1 MSGQTRLRDAGRM
14 VEVERASPGPAQAP
28 PPEGPPTRT
37 MSAPLAD
44 SVDAEGNVA
53 ANEAGA
59 PAAPWHNLPADAVAA
74 KLGVDPKT
82 GLDTAE
88 VERRR
93 AEVGPNKLAEPEK
106 EPGWKAFVRQYRD
119 LMQLVLLGAAIVSMA
134 ALQEFSTGIVI
145 IGLTV
150 LNAILGLNQEGKAAA
165 SVAALQKML
174 LIRAH
179 VRRGGAV
186 ADVPAEAL
194 VPGDIVSFEAGDKIP
209 ADGRLLVAA
218 TLEIEEAALTGE
230 STPVLKSVGPVTG
243 GDVPLGDR
251 VDMAYMN
258 STVTRGRGEMV
269 VTATRMDTEVGQISG
284 MLSQVQEEKTP
295 LTRQLDQL
303 TVLLTIMAAAALA
316 LVVLLGLIRGES
328 FDDLFLIG
336 ISLAIAAIPTGL
348 PAVVTTMLSLGTQ
361 ALAAKGAI
369 VKRLRSVETLGSTS
383 AISSNKTGTLTLNQM
398 TARQLVIAGRRYS
411 VEGQG
416 YSTDGKILRVGGE
429 TDTDLEPFLLPMALA
444 NDASVHDGEIVGDP
458 TEAALVVLA
467 AKGGYDVDETRRVY
481 PRVGEVPFDSDYKFM
496 ATFHEM
502 QHRSGKVVRCFVK
515 GAPDVILGRSSSVRD
530 ADGSSLDVDAY
541 RERIMAENDRL
552 AGEGLRVLA
561 VASRDIDPA
570 HFDPNATLLD
580 EVQGLTMLALV
591 AIVDPPRKEARDA
604 IARCKDAGIRARM
617 ITGDHVTTAGAIAN
631 QLGIEGR
638 ALSGTEFAALS
649 DTELDQQVEDIGVV
663 ARVAP
668 EDKVRL
674 VEKLKQRGHVVAMT
688 GDGVND
694 APALK
699 RADIG
704 VAMGITGTEVTKEA
718 GDMILTDDNFA
729 TIVSAVEGGRAIY
742 DNLMKY
748 VRFQMITLGGFI
760 LLFLGAGIFDVANGI
775 PLTPLQILWVNFAV
789 DVLLAIGL
797 GFDAP
802 VPGLMRRPPRDA
814 SAPIVDRALGIRLG
828 LASLLMAALTL
839 GVVAWGEHR
848 YDLVVATTMGMTTLS
863 LMHIVA
869 ALEAREP
876 PGTIFKRYTIEN
888 RRFVQMIGAAL
899 VLTFL
904 VTALSPLQRIFDTV
918 ALTSA
923 QWGICLLGP
932 IVYLALAELGKLID
946 RHAGQ
951 H

>member
-1 MSGQTRLRDAGRM
+1 VTSVAEQP
-14 VEVERASPGPAQAP
+14 RASVDGAHEVTAWHGVT
-28 PPEGPPTRT
+28 PE
-37 MSAPLAD
+37 
-44 SVDAEGNVA
+44 A
-53 ANEAGA
+53 ACSQ
-59 PAAPWHNLPADAVAA
+59 
-74 KLGVDPKT
+74 LGVDPAT
-82 GLDTAE
+82 GLDSAE

-93 AEVGPNKLAEPEK
+93 QQFGSNKLAEAK
-106 EPGWKAFVRQYRD
+106 NEPGWHAFLRQYRD

-134 ALQEFSTGIVI
+134 ALQEFSTGLVI

-150 LNAILGLNQEGKAAA
+150 LNAILGLNQEGKAAE

-174 LIRAH
+174 VIRAH
-179 VRRGGAV
+179 VRRGGQRI
-186 ADVPAEAL
+186 DIPSEEL
-194 VPGDIVSFEAGDKIP
+194 VPGDVVSFEAGDKVP

-230 STPVLKSVGPVTG
+230 SVPVPKSIGPVP
-243 GDVPLGDR
+243 GDDVALGDR

-269 VTATRMDTEVGQISG
+269 VTATGMSTEVGQISG
-284 MLSQVQEEKTP
+284 MLSQVQQEKTP

-316 LVVLLGLIRGES
+316 FVIVIGLIRGES

-336 ISLAIAAIPTGL
+336 ISLAVAAIPTGL
-348 PAVVTTMLSLGTQ
+348 PAVVTTVLSLGTQ

-383 AISSNKTGTLTLNQM
+383 AICSDKTGTLTLNQM
-398 TARQLVIAGRRYS
+398 TVRQLVVVGRRYS
-411 VEGQG
+411 IEGEG
-416 YSTDGKILRVGGE
+416 YSTQGAILRVAGE
-429 TDTDLEPFLLPMALA
+429 SDTTLDPFLEPMALA
-444 NDASVHDGEIVGDP
+444 NDAAVHDGEIVGDP

-467 AKGGYDVDETRRVY
+467 AKGGLDVDEMRRVF

-502 QHRSGKVVRCFVK
+502 EADGRKVIRCFVK
-515 GAPDVILGRSSSVRD
+515 GAPDVLLARSSQIRD
-530 ADGSSLDVDAY
+530 VDGSTIPVECGRDRVL
-541 RERIMAENDRL
+541 AENDRL

-570 HFDPNATLLD
+570 AFDPGSSLID

-591 AIVDPPRKEARDA
+591 GIVDPPRKEARDA
-604 IARCKDAGIRARM
+604 IARCKEAGIRARM
-617 ITGDHVTTAGAIAN
+617 ITGDHATTAAAIAA

-638 ALSGTEFAALS
+638 ALTGAEFAALS
-649 DTELDQQVEDIGVV
+649 DEGLEDQVGTIGVV

-674 VEKLKQRGHVVAMT
+674 VDTLKRKGNVVAMT

-729 TIVSAVEGGRAIY
+729 TIVSAVEGGRGIY

-748 VRFQMITLGGFI
+748 VRVQLVMLGGFI
-760 LLFLGAGIFDVANGI
+760 LTFVGAGIFDVANGS
-775 PLTPLQILWVNFAV
+775 PLTPLQILWINFAV

-802 VPGLMRRPPRDA
+802 VPGLMQRPPRDA
-814 SAPIVDRALGIRLG
+814 SAPIVDRALGIRLAVASVVMAG
-828 LASLLMAALTL
+828 LAL

-848 YDLVVATTMGMTTLS
+848 YSLAVATTMGLTTLS

-876 PGTIFKRYTIEN
+876 TGTIFGHYTFAN
-888 RRFVQMIGAAL
+888 RRFVQLIGAAL
-899 VLTFL
+899 ALTFL

-918 ALTSA
+918 SLTSS
-923 QWGICLLGP
+923 QWGVCLLGP
-932 IVYLALAELGKLID
+932 LLFLAIAELGKLLD
-946 RHAGQ
+946 RRGDRQRQPAIAPAET
-951 H
+951 

>member
-1 MSGQTRLRDAGRM
+1 MTSVAEKPTTSS
-14 VEVERASPGPAQAP
+14 ERPRGDTVWRSVTPEEACAQLGADPG
-28 PPEGPPTRT
+28 
-37 MSAPLAD
+37 
-44 SVDAEGNVA
+44 
-53 ANEAGA
+53 
-59 PAAPWHNLPADAVAA
+59 
-74 KLGVDPKT
+74 T
-82 GLDTAE
+82 GLEAAE

-93 AEVGPNKLAEPEK
+93 EQFGPNKLAEVKK
-106 EPGWKAFVRQYRD
+106 EPGWHAFLRQYRD

-134 ALQEFSTGIVI
+134 ALQEFSTGLVI

-150 LNAILGLNQEGKAAA
+150 LNAILGLNQEGKAAE

-174 LIRAH
+174 VIRAH
-179 VRRGGAV
+179 ARRGGQRV
-186 ADVPAEAL
+186 DIPSEEL
-194 VPGDIVSFEAGDKIP
+194 VPGDIVSFEAGDKVP

-218 TLEIEEAALTGE
+218 TLEIEESALTGE
-230 STPVLKSVGPVTG
+230 SVPVLKSVDPVS
-243 GDVPLGDR
+243 GDDVALGDR

-269 VTATRMDTEVGQISG
+269 VTATGMATEVGQISG
-284 MLSQVQEEKTP
+284 MLSQVHQEKTP

-316 LVVLLGLIRGES
+316 LVIVIGLLRGES

-336 ISLAIAAIPTGL
+336 ISLAVAAIPTGL
-348 PAVVTTMLSLGTQ
+348 PAVVTTVLSLGTQ

-383 AISSNKTGTLTLNQM
+383 AICSDKTGTLTLNQM
-398 TARQLVIAGRRYS
+398 TVRQLVVVGRRYS
-411 VEGQG
+411 IEGEG
-416 YSTDGKILRVGGE
+416 YSTVGKILRVAGE
-429 TDTDLEPFLLPMALA
+429 TDTSLDPFLEPMALA
-444 NDASVHDGEIVGDP
+444 NDAAVHDGGIVGDP

-467 AKGGYDVDETRRVY
+467 AKGGLDVDEMRREF
-481 PRVGEVPFDSDYKFM
+481 PRVAEVPFDSDYKFM

-502 QHRSGKVVRCFVK
+502 EADGRKVIRCFVK
-515 GAPDVILGRSSSVRD
+515 GAPDVLLARSSQVRD
-530 ADGSSLDVDAY
+530 AEGSTVTAESGRDRVL
-541 RERIMAENDRL
+541 AENDRL

-570 HFDPNATLLD
+570 AFDPNDRLID
-580 EVQGLTMLALV
+580 EVQGLTLLALV
-591 AIVDPPRKEARDA
+591 GIVDPPRKEARDA
-604 IARCKDAGIRARM
+604 IARCKEAGIRARM
-617 ITGDHVTTAGAIAN
+617 ITGDHATTAAAIAA

-638 ALSGTEFAALS
+638 ALTGAEFAALS
-649 DTELDQQVEDIGVV
+649 DEELEDQVETIGVV

-674 VEKLKQRGHVVAMT
+674 VETLKRKGNVVAMT

-729 TIVSAVEGGRAIY
+729 TIVSAVEGGRGIY

-748 VRFQMITLGGFI
+748 VRVQLVMLGGFI
-760 LLFLGAGIFDVANGI
+760 LTFVGAGIFDVAHGS
-775 PLTPLQILWVNFAV
+775 PLTPLQILWINFAV

-802 VPGLMRRPPRDA
+802 VPGLMQRSPRDA
-814 SAPIVDRALGIRLG
+814 SAPIVHRALGIRLAVASVVMAG
-828 LASLLMAALTL
+828 LAL
-839 GVVAWGEHR
+839 GIVAWGEHR
-848 YDLVVATTMGMTTLS
+848 YSLVVATTMGLTTLS
-863 LMHIVA
+863 LMHVVA

-876 PGTIFKRYTIEN
+876 TGTIFGHYTFAN
-888 RRFVQMIGAAL
+888 RRFVQLIGAAL
-899 VLTFL
+899 ALTFL

-918 ALTSA
+918 SLTSS
-923 QWGICLLGP
+923 QWGVCLLGP
-932 IVYLALAELGKLID
+932 LVFLAITELGKLLD
-946 RHAGQ
+946 RRRGHTQPALAPAET
-951 H
+951 

>member
-1 MSGQTRLRDAGRM
+1 L
-14 VEVERASPGPAQAP
+14 
-28 PPEGPPTRT
+28 
-37 MSAPLAD
+37 SA
-44 SVDAEGNVA
+44 VA
-53 ANEAGA
+53 AETTTSQEVARDGTL
-59 PAAPWHNLPADAVAA
+59 WHNLKADAASA
-74 KLGVDPKT
+74 QLGVDPHV
-82 GLDTAE
+82 GLDLAE

-93 AEVGPNKLAEPEK
+93 EQYGLNKLAEAEK
-106 EPGWKAFVRQYRD
+106 EPGWHAFLRQYRD
-119 LMQLVLLGAAIVSMA
+119 LMQLVLVGAAVVSVV

-145 IGLTV
+145 LGLTV
-150 LNAILGLNQEGKAAA
+150 VNAILGLNQEGKAAE

-174 LIRAH
+174 VIKAH
-179 VRRGGAV
+179 AHRGGEAV
-186 ADVPAEAL
+186 DIPAEEL

-230 STPVLKSVGPVTG
+230 STPVSKSVDPVEG
-243 GDVPLGDR
+243 DDVPLGDR

-269 VTATRMDTEVGQISG
+269 VTATGMATEVGQISG
-284 MLSQVQEEKTP
+284 MLSQVQQEKTP

-303 TVLLTIMAAAALA
+303 TVLITIMAGIALA
-316 LVVLLGLIRGES
+316 AVVGIGLLRGDD
-328 FDDLFLIG
+328 FDELFLVG
-336 ISLAIAAIPTGL
+336 ISLAVAAIPTGL

-369 VKRLRSVETLGSTS
+369 IKRLRSVETLGSTS
-383 AISSNKTGTLTLNQM
+383 AICSDKTGTLTLNQM
-398 TARQLVIAGRRYS
+398 TARQLIVAGRRYS
-411 VEGQG
+411 IEGEG
-416 YSTDGKILRVGGE
+416 YSTTGKILRTAGE
-429 TDTDLEPFLLPMALA
+429 TDTSLEPFVLPMALA

-467 AKGGYDVDETRRVY
+467 AKGGIDVDETRRAH
-481 PRVGEVPFDSDYKFM
+481 PRLGEVPFDSEYKFM
-496 ATFHEM
+496 ATFHELEGDDG
-502 QHRSGKVVRCFVK
+502 RTVVRCYLK
-515 GAPDVILGRSSSVRD
+515 GAPDVVLDRSTTIRD
-530 ADGSSLDVDAY
+530 VDGSTVPAEEGRDRVLG
-541 RERIMAENDRL
+541 ENDRL

-561 VASRDIDPA
+561 VASRDIEPAQFDPA
-570 HFDPNATLLD
+570 GTLLD
-580 EVQGLTMLALV
+580 EIQGLTLLALV
-591 AIVDPPRKEARDA
+591 AIVDPPRKEAKDA
-604 IARCKDAGIRARM
+604 IARCQEAGIRVRM
-617 ITGDHVTTAGAIAN
+617 ITGDHATTAAAIAG

-638 ALSGTEFAALS
+638 ALPGTEFAALS
-649 DTELDQQVEDIGVV
+649 DDELDEQVGEMGVV

-674 VEKLKQRGHVVAMT
+674 VDALKKKGNVVAMT

-729 TIVSAVEGGRAIY
+729 TIVTAVEGGRGIY

-748 VRFQMITLGGFI
+748 VRVQMIMLGGFI
-760 LLFLGAGIFDVANGI
+760 LTFLGAAIFDIAGGT

-802 VPGLMRRPPRDA
+802 APGLMKRAPRDA
-814 SAPIVDRALGIRLG
+814 SAPIIDRRLGIRLG
-828 LASLLMAALTL
+828 IASVLMAALTL
-839 GVVAWGEHR
+839 GVVAWAEAR
-848 YDLVVATTMGMTTLS
+848 YDNLAIATTMGLTTLS

-876 PGTIFKRYTIEN
+876 TESIFTHYTIAN
-888 RRFVQMIGAAL
+888 RRFVQLIGAAL
-899 VLTFL
+899 VLVFL
-904 VTALSPLQRIFDTV
+904 VTTLSPLQRIFDTV

-923 QWGICLLGP
+923 QWGICLLGA
-932 IVYLALAELGKLID
+932 VVFLAVAELGKLLD
-946 RHAGQ
+946 RQAAEAPVAAHAGV
-951 H
+951 

>member
-1 MSGQTRLRDAGRM
+1 MADITATVEAARDATAWHSLTGDG
-14 VEVERASPGPAQAP
+14 ACAQ
-28 PPEGPPTRT
+28 
-37 MSAPLAD
+37 
-44 SVDAEGNVA
+44 
-53 ANEAGA
+53 
-59 PAAPWHNLPADAVAA
+59 
-74 KLGVDPKT
+74 LGVDARS
-82 GLDTAE
+82 GLDAGE

-93 AEVGPNKLAEPEK
+93 EQVGPNKLAEAET
-106 EPGWKAFVRQYRD
+106 EPGWRAFLRQYRD
-119 LMQLVLLGAAIVSMA
+119 LMQLVLVGAAIVSMV
-134 ALQEFSTGIVI
+134 ALQEFSTGLVI
-145 IGLTV
+145 LGLTV
-150 LNAILGLNQEGKAAA
+150 VNAVLGLNQEGKAAE

-174 LIRAH
+174 VIKAH
-179 VRRGGAV
+179 VRRGGELT
-186 ADVPAEAL
+186 DVPAEEL
-194 VPGDIVSFEAGDKIP
+194 VPGDIVVFEAGDKIP

-230 STPVLKSVGPVTG
+230 SVPVLKAVEPVP
-243 GDVPLGDR
+243 GDEVALGDR

-269 VTATRMDTEVGQISG
+269 VTATGMATEVGQISG
-284 MLSQVQEEKTP
+284 MLSQVQQEKTP

-303 TVLLTIMAAAALA
+303 TVLLTLMAAAALA
-316 LVVLLGLIRGES
+316 LVVVLGLIRGDD
-328 FDDLFLIG
+328 FDELFLIG

-348 PAVVTTMLSLGTQ
+348 PAVVTTVLSLGTQ

-383 AISSNKTGTLTLNQM
+383 AICSDKTGTLTLNQM
-398 TARQLVIAGRRYS
+398 TARQLVIVGRRYS
-411 VEGQG
+411 IEGEG
-416 YSTDGKILRVGGE
+416 YSTEGKILRAAGE
-429 TDTDLEPFLLPMALA
+429 TDTPLEPFLLPMALA
-444 NDASVHDGEIVGDP
+444 NDAAVHDGEIVGDP

-467 AKGGYDVDETRRVY
+467 AKGGIDVDETRRLF
-481 PRVGEVPFDSDYKFM
+481 PRVAEVPFDSEYKLM

-502 QHRSGKVVRCFVK
+502 EADGRKVIRCFVK
-515 GAPDVILGRSSSVRD
+515 GAPDVLLARSSQIRD
-530 ADGSSLDVDAY
+530 VDGSTLPAESGRDRVL
-541 RERIMAENDRL
+541 AENDRL

-570 HFDPNATLLD
+570 AFDPAGPLLE
-580 EVQGLTMLALV
+580 EVQGLTLLALV
-591 AIVDPPRKEARDA
+591 GIVDPPRKEARDA
-604 IARCKDAGIRARM
+604 IAHCKEAGIRARM
-617 ITGDHVTTAGAIAN
+617 ITGDHATTAAAIAA

-638 ALSGTEFAALS
+638 ALTGTEFAALT
-649 DTELDQQVEDIGVV
+649 DAELEDQVEGIGVV

-674 VEKLKQRGHVVAMT
+674 VEILKGKGNVVSMT

-729 TIVSAVEGGRAIY
+729 TIVAAVEGGRGIY

-748 VRFQMITLGGFI
+748 VRVQLVMLGAFI
-760 LLFLGAGIFDVANGI
+760 LLFVGAGIFDIAGGA
-775 PLTPLQILWVNFAV
+775 PLTPLQILWINFAV

-802 VPGLMRRPPRDA
+802 VPGLMRRTPRDA
-814 SAPIVDRALGIRLG
+814 SAPIVDRALGMRLAIASLFMAG
-828 LASLLMAALTL
+828 LAL
-839 GVVAWGEHR
+839 GVVAWGEER
-848 YDLVVATTMGMTTLS
+848 YDLAVATTMGLTTLS

-876 PGTIFKRYTIEN
+876 TGTIFSRYTIAN
-888 RRFVQMIGAAL
+888 RRFVQLIGAAAA
-899 VLTFL
+899 LTFL
-904 VTALSPLQRIFDTV
+904 VTELSPLQRIFDTV
-918 ALTSA
+918 PLTSS

-932 IVYLALAELGKLID
+932 IAFLVFAELGKLAD
-946 RHAGQ
+946 RRAGQ
-951 H
+951 RRAALAPVAA